1 MAVPIIIATV
11 VFFVI
16 FVLMAYFI
24 RDKVRNETSDE
35 KIKGEYSK

>member
-1 MAVPIIIATV
+1 MVAIVIATC

-16 FVLMAYFI
+16 WLLMAYFI
-24 RDKVRNETSDE
+24 RDKVRSETSDE